1 MELPQLFVEKMK
13 SLLGEEYSDY
23 EACLKRPKQN
33 GIRVNTSKISVEE
46 FQKIAPFETEPVRG
60 RKTGFLSDQKSSLRS
75 IPFIMRVCT
84 IFRNRAPWHPRHFFR

>member
-33 GIRVNTSKISVEE
+33 GIRVIKDIGGRISK
-46 FQKIAPFETEPVRG
+46 
-60 RKTGFLSDQKSSLRS
+60 D
-75 IPFIMRVCT
+75 CT
-84 IFRNRAPWHPRHFFR
+84 L